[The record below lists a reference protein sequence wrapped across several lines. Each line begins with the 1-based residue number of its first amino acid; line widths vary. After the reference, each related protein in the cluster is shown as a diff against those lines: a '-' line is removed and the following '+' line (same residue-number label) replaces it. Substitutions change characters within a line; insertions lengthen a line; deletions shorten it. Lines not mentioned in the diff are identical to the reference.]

1 MVPNQED
8 TVLSLARTEGSAR
21 NRLSLHLTVPLEL
34 AGSQTS
40 PLLPTTT
47 PTQPT
52 PQGPS
57 LQL

>member
-8 TVLSLARTEGSAR
+8 TVLSLARTEGSVY
-21 NRLSLHLTVPLEL
+21 NRLSLHRT
-34 AGSQTS
+34 GSQTS
-40 PLLPTTT
+40 LLLPTTT

-57 LQL
+57 L